1 MRQIFTLIVIVLTG
15 FITTA
20 QTKISGTV
28 NDAQGKVLA
37 SSTVSLLKAKDSS
50 LIKVA
55 LVDKSGQ
62 YEFVNVKDGNYL
74 LAASFTGYLKKFS
87 SVFEAKGSDVSV
99 PAFLLQQAS
108 KDMNAVV
115 VTAKKPFVETKL
127 DKTIV
132 NVDASPTSAGATAM
146 DMLEKSPGVSV
157 DNDGNIS
164 LRGKQGV
171 IVMVDG
177 KPTYLSATDLAN
189 MLKNMPAS
197 ALDQIEIMTNPSS
210 KYDAS
215 GNSGIINIRTKK
227 GKNNGFNGS
236 LQLGATSGIFK
247 QDGVTYFTPKSQNSF
262 NFNYKKNKINFFGS
276 YNPNFF
282 RGRGGL
288 MINSKRLD
296 PQNGDLLGYN
306 DQETKFKFGNFNQ
319 SLKLGV
325 DWYANKKNV
334 FGVVASGFL
343 FNGHPT
349 PVTIAN
355 ISDVNRDLESQ
366 LITQATNKNRFEN
379 FTGNFNW
386 KHTYDSTGK
395 EITADFDYV
404 KYYQLS
410 RQTLSTDIY
419 DGAFQKNGH
428 TELQGRIPANI
439 NIYSFKSD
447 YTKPFKNGRV
457 EAGVKASFVKND
469 NLVDYQNRY
478 NNTGNWLH
486 DDIRSNHFI
495 YEENINAAYVNVN
508 RQIKK
513 WTLQGGLRV
522 ENTIAKGNQVTT
534 HITFKRN
541 LTDLFP
547 TAFASFE
554 LNKKNTLSLSY
565 GRRINRPNYQDLNPF
580 IFFLDTLSF
589 RKGNPNLK
597 PQYTNNIELTHAFKG
612 KFITTLSYN
621 NTRDVISQIIRL
633 DAKGGGNV
641 RSLMPDNVAKLKNMS
656 VSVTIPVT
664 VAKWWNLNLFS
675 TVYSNHYTGVYDTIN
690 IDQAYTS
697 FMVNLTNSF
706 TIAKGFTAEVSG
718 FYRYKSL
725 QELTQTEPI
734 YQMSIGF
741 QKQVMKGK
749 GGLRLN
755 VRDPFAWQHF
765 TGLNE
770 YGYVYMK
777 FRNRFD
783 SRQVTAT
790 FTLRFGK
797 QTQQPQRRRNGSSQE
812 EQSRV
817 GGAG

>member
-1 MRQIFTLIVIVLTG
+1 VLAE
-15 FITTA
+15 FAASA

-28 NDAQGKVLA
+28 NDAQGKALA

-50 LIKVA
+50 LVKVA
-55 LVDKSGQ
+55 LVDKAGQ
-62 YEFVNVKDGNYL
+62 YEFLNVKDGNYL
-74 LAASFTGYLKKFS
+74 LAASFTGYSKKFS
-87 SVFEAKGSDVSV
+87 SVIEAKGSDVSV
-99 PAFLLQQAS
+99 PAFSLSQAS
-108 KDMNAVV
+108 KDMNNVV
-115 VTAKKPFVETKL
+115 VTAKRPFVETKL
-127 DKTIV
+127 DKTVV
-132 NVDASPTSAGATAM
+132 NVDASPTSAGASAL

-215 GNSGIINIRTKK
+215 GNSGIINIKTKK

-236 LQLGATSGIFK
+236 FQLGAATSIFK
-247 QDGVTYFTPKSQNSF
+247 QDGSTYSMPKSQNSF
-262 NFNYKKNKINFFGS
+262 NFNYKKNKVNFFGS

-288 MINSKRLD
+288 TFDSKRFD
-296 PQNGDLLGYN
+296 PNNGDLLGYN
-306 DQETKFKFGNFNQ
+306 NTETKFKFGNFNQ
-319 SLKLGV
+319 TLKLGV
-325 DWYANKKNV
+325 DYYANKKNV

-349 PVTIAN
+349 PVTIAS
-355 ISDVNRDLESQ
+355 ISDVNNNLESQ
-366 LITQATNKNRFEN
+366 LITKATNKNRFEN
-379 FTGNFNW
+379 FTGNLNW
-386 KHTYDSTGK
+386 RHTFDSTGK
-395 EITADFDYV
+395 EFTADFDYV

-410 RQTLSTDIY
+410 RQTLATDVF
-419 DGAFQKNGH
+419 DGSQQQNGY

-439 NIYSFKSD
+439 DIYSFKTD
-447 YTKPFKNGRV
+447 YTKPFKNGRF
-457 EAGVKASFVKND
+457 EAGIKSSYVKND

-478 NNTGNWLH
+478 SKTGNWLH
-486 DDIRSNHFI
+486 DNIRSNHFI

-522 ENTIAKGNQVTT
+522 ENTIAKGDQVTT
-534 HITFKRN
+534 HVTFKRN

-547 TAFASFE
+547 TAFASYE

-612 KFITTLSYN
+612 KFITTFSYN
-621 NTRDVISQIIRL
+621 NTRDVIAQIIRL
-633 DAKGGGNV
+633 EEKGGGNV
-641 RSLMPDNVAKLKNMS
+641 RSLMPDNVAKLKNMAL
-656 VSVTIPVT
+656 SVTVPIA
-664 VAKWWNLNLFS
+664 VAKWWNINLF
-675 TVYSNHYTGVYDTIN
+675 TNVYNNHYTGVYDTIN
-690 IDQAYTS
+690 IDQSYTS
-697 FMVNLTNSF
+697 FMFNLTNSF
-706 TIAKGFTAEVSG
+706 TIAKGFTAELSG

-725 QELTQTEPI
+725 QELTQLDPI
-734 YQMSIGF
+734 YQMTLGL
-741 QKQVMKGK
+741 QKQIMKSK
-749 GGLRLN
+749 GTLRLN
-755 VRDPFAWQHF
+755 IRDPFAWQKYS
-765 TGLNE
+765 GLNN

-777 FRNRFD
+777 FRNTFD
-783 SRQVTAT
+783 SRQITAT

-797 QTQQPQRRRNGSSQE
+797 QMQQQQRRRVGSSQE